1 MNDPY
6 QTRQFFNMKQ
16 SELKQII
23 KEEVYSALNEAESS
37 ELAKMVKDIKNVLDR
52 KVASPTFDREK
63 GDKFTSKEPTVS
75 AMISTIED
83 ILRKYK

>member
-1 MNDPY
+1 MSDPY

-63 GDKFTSKEPTVS
+63 GDKFASKEPTVS